1 MCKACRVAYKQAH
14 HARASSDASTTPA
27 PVETHRRGADE
38 LIVDY
43 LRAHPCV
50 ARGEADVMVVEF
62 DHLGEKLFSSPAGIR
77 DRLLQALLY
86 EMAKCGVVC
95 ANCHGAGPP
104 SEAVPP
110 RGGSSTVEPR
120 PSKALTRVRLP
131 SAALGCP
138 SGPLEGVR
146 RALRSWLRLLGAHRA
161 TRRRDPTSTPTA
173 YPGTGRR
180 PPTRVTHRGHPRAV
194 APDLG
199 RSALPR

>member
-95 ANCHGAGPP
+95 ANCHGAGP
-104 SEAVPP
+104 S
-110 RGGSSTVEPR
+110 
-120 PSKALTRVRLP
+120 
-131 SAALGCP
+131 
-138 SGPLEGVR
+138 GVR
-146 RALRSWLRLLGAHRA
+146 SGCVPTWAA
-161 TRRRDPTSTPTA
+161 TSSPT
-173 YPGTGRR
+173 
-180 PPTRVTHRGHPRAV
+180 PPTRCTS
-194 APDLG
+194 G
-199 RSALPR
+199 RSPITRPTSCRRRT